1 MCTQPTATGNPAAE
15 RPRSRKGEGD
25 RLRGEILDAVNRL
38 LVEWGSTEKLTIR
51 AVAKEVGVSAPS
63 LYLHFSDK
71 TEMIWEALADK
82 YRDLADQMRAADEN
96 TAREPGADTLAGL
109 RAQVHTY
116 CRFALRAPGQYRL
129 MYEMRQPAVDA
140 GRIGR
145 HPARLVSER
154 FREAV
159 TRCKNDGYRLTLPVE
174 QLAQTLWA
182 GLHGNVALT
191 HSLFPDASAEQL
203 VLGLADGLLDSMI
216 HTQDA
221 ALRKTQGD
229 ENSRVVTAIRT
240 ILGTAEA
247 PEQSDDDA
255 LGR

>member
-1 MCTQPTATGNPAAE
+1 MCAQPTGPGRPTTE
-15 RPRSRKGEGD
+15 RARSRKGEGD

-71 TEMIWEALADK
+71 TEMIWEALAEK
-82 YRDLADQMRAADEN
+82 YRDLADQMRAADG
-96 TAREPGADTLAGL
+96 TAAHADGADPLSRL

-129 MYEMRQPAVDA
+129 MYEMRQPAVDV

-159 TRCKNDGYRLTLPVE
+159 TRCQDQGYALTLPVE

-191 HSLFPDASAEQL
+191 HSLFPHASAEHL
-203 VLGLADGLLDSMI
+203 VLDLADGLLDSMI
-216 HTQDA
+216 HPPGTE
-221 ALRKTQGD
+221 LRKAPDD
-229 ENSRVVTAIRT
+229 ENSAVVTAIRT
-240 ILGTAEA
+240 ILSTAEA
-247 PEQSDDDA
+247 PEQSDAAADQ
-255 LGR
+255 

>member
-1 MCTQPTATGNPAAE
+1 MCAQPSAPRRPTAE
-15 RPRSRKGEGD
+15 RARSRKGEGE
-25 RLRGEILDAVNRL
+25 RLRGEILEAVNRL

-71 TEMIWEALADK
+71 TEMIWEALADR
-82 YRDLADQMRAADEN
+82 YRDLADQMRTADEN
-96 TAREPGADTLAGL
+96 AARTDGAHLLARL

-129 MYEMRQPAVDA
+129 MYEMRQPTVDA
-140 GRIGR
+140 DRIGG

-154 FREAV
+154 FREGVA
-159 TRCKNDGYRLTLPVE
+159 RCREDGYALTLPTE

-191 HSLFPDASAEQL
+191 HSLFPDASAERL

-216 HTQDA
+216 RVPGATDEQVRDA
-221 ALRKTQGD
+221 EHSAVT
-229 ENSRVVTAIRT
+229 TAIRT

-247 PEQSDDDA
+247 PEQHD
-255 LGR
+255 GMP

>member
-1 MCTQPTATGNPAAE
+1 MCAQPTPPEPPAGE
-15 RPRSRKGEGD
+15 RPRSRRGEGD

-51 AVAKEVGVSAPS
+51 AVAKEVGVAAPS

-82 YRDLADQMRAADEN
+82 YRDLADQMRTSDERVAHEN
-96 TAREPGADTLAGL
+96 GGDPLARL

-129 MYEMRQPAVDA
+129 MYEMRQPTVDP

-159 TRCKNDGYRLTLPVE
+159 GRCKDDGYVLTLPAE

-191 HSLFPDASAEQL
+191 HSLFPDVSAEHL

-216 HTQDA
+216 RLPGRASGA
-221 ALRKTQGD
+221 ARD
-229 ENSRVVTAIRT
+229 EGEDSAVVTAIRA
-240 ILGTAEA
+240 ILSGAEVPELGADTA
-247 PEQSDDDA
+247 
-255 LGR
+255 

>member
-1 MCTQPTATGNPAAE
+1 MCAQPTEPGQPATE
-15 RPRSRKGEGD
+15 RARSRKGEGE

-82 YRDLADQMRAADEN
+82 YRDLADQMRAADG
-96 TAREPGADTLAGL
+96 TARVEGADLLARL

-140 GRIGR
+140 DRIGR

-159 TRCKNDGYRLTLPVE
+159 TRCKNDGYALTLPVE

-191 HSLFPDASAEQL
+191 HSLFPHASAEQL

-216 HTQDA
+216 HAPGTEI
-221 ALRKTQGD
+221 RKVPD
-229 ENSRVVTAIRT
+229 EENSAVVTAIRT
-240 ILGTAEA
+240 ILSTAEA
-247 PEQSDDDA
+247 PEQSDA
-255 LGR
+255 AAGR